1 MTNELESYGR
11 GSYIESFV
19 SGGPKFYAYVVCTAE
34 GRTHKI
40 CKIKGTTSNYKNS
53 LVVNFNSIRKL
64 ILKRDRREEEEEEEE
79 TTINL
84 RFSTIRRTVYHE
96 IVTRNETKSCAS
108 KTPVLVKR
116 RFINNR
122 YSLPYGLVEKRIFS
136 YFKSR
141 SNITSFPPRISLLRK
156 NCKK

>member
-19 SGGPKFYAYVVCTAE
+19 SGGPKFYAYVVRTAE

-40 CKIKGTTSNYKNS
+40 CKIKGTTLNYKNS

-64 ILKRDRREEEEEEEE
+64 ILERDRREEEEEEE

-84 RFSTIRRTVYHE
+84 RFSTIRRAVFHE
-96 IVTRNETKSCAS
+96 IVTRNETKSCA
-108 KTPVLVKR
+108 PVLVKR
-116 RFINNR
+116 KFINNR
-122 YSLPYGLVEKRIFS
+122 YSLPYGLVE
-136 YFKSR
+136 
-141 SNITSFPPRISLLRK
+141 
-156 NCKK
+156 